1 MKSLIFKKV
10 KIARESLNLSQISAA
25 EASGYSQSGI
35 SLLENGENT
44 FIPNEY
50 LSFLATKGINLTA
63 IFDEDL
69 SLDDF
74 ALSCGGFFTHDLH
87 HKVKNLEVQLQLK
100 DREVELL
107 SKTIQSMEITIKALQ
122 QLTNIQDRKQ

>member
-1 MKSLIFKKV
+1 MKTLIFKKV

-35 SLLENGENT
+35 SLLEKGGNT

-50 LSFLATKGINLTA
+50 LSFLASKGINLTA
-63 IFDEDL
+63 MFDEDL

-74 ALSCGGFFTHDLH
+74 ALTCGGFFTHDLQ
-87 HKVKNLEVQLQLK
+87 HKFKNLEMQLQLK

-107 SKTIQSMEITIKALQ
+107 NKTIQNMEITIASLQ
-122 QLTNIQDRKQ
+122 KLTKLQNSEL